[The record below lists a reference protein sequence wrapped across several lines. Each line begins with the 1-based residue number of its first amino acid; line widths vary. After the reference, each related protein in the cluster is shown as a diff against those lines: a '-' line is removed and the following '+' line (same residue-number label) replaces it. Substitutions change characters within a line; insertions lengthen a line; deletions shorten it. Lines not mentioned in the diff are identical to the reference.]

1 MYITRIAKIVMV
13 ACLAVFCVLVVFS
26 SLQDYQSNFLF
37 VKYVMTM
44 ETTFPGN
51 SLMYRAIASPELWH
65 TTYALIMLGQAIAG
79 LLFLAGAIRL
89 FLVRREP
96 GAVFDRAKG
105 LTVTGALVAFL
116 VWFFVFMVIAGEW
129 FVMWQSQ
136 TWNGQEAA
144 FRFYL
149 TVLAVLIFVM
159 LPDRDLEEA
168 APAKK
173 TGLAKTA
180 SPKTAS
186 AKTTPAKKKTPA
198 KTRAPAKTGAA
209 KTSSA
214 KTSPAKTA
222 ANKTSPAKKR
232 PRAKTSAA
240 TSRLAAAADKS
251 QEES

>member
-51 SLMYRAIASPELWH
+51 SLMYRAVTSPELWH

-79 LLFLAGAIRL
+79 LLFLGGAIRL

-96 GAVFDRAKG
+96 GAVFDKAKG

-168 APAKK
+168 VPAGRGAKRGGAPAKGNATRAK
-173 TGLAKTA
+173 TLAKTKSA
-180 SPKTAS
+180 KARTTKTESTNKKTESPKKTT
-186 AKTTPAKKKTPA
+186 AKTMAPKKRTPAKKKA
-198 KTRAPAKTGAA
+198 
-209 KTSSA
+209 SS
-214 KTSPAKTA
+214 KTA
-222 ANKTSPAKKR
+222 SK
-232 PRAKTSAA
+232 SAD
-240 TSRLAAAADKS
+240 SEAD
-251 QEES
+251 EA